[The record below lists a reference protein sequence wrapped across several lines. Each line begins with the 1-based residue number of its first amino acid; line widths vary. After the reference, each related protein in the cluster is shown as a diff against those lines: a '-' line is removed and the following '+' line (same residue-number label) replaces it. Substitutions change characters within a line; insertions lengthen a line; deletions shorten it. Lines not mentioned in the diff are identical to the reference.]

1 MIQKRYNKLE
11 RKNVMYLVIKKRKMF
26 DTNYYYVEHSTASS
40 SDAHSLQMAKTQE
53 AKIKKELM
61 ELEFQYNMKI
71 KALESE
77 SKNLIEDKRQETA
90 SKKFESAG
98 NDELGTGL
106 NMNEF

>member
-1 MIQKRYNKLE
+1 
-11 RKNVMYLVIKKRKMF
+11 
-26 DTNYYYVEHSTASS
+26 
-40 SDAHSLQMAKTQE
+40 
-53 AKIKKELM
+53 M